1 MNENEHNYCILKN
14 NIFYIKNE
22 SKQKGKEYGIATL
35 SVKEINALAECMD
48 LQSVAS
54 TASPKFSKRIE
65 EFLLP
70 RYDEII
76 RIVYTIRPLPNEF
89 GIEFS
94 KENLDDIIK
103 SLRSSSVI
111 IGLKDRGYS
120 VESVSAALKKT
131 KFEKYK

>member
-1 MNENEHNYCILKN
+1 MNETEYNYCQLKN
-14 NIFYIKNE
+14 NIFYIKSE

-54 TASPKFSKRIE
+54 TVSPKFSKRIE

-76 RIVYTIRPLPNEF
+76 RIVYAIKPLPNEF

-94 KENLDDIIK
+94 KENLNDIII

-111 IGLKDRGYS
+111 TGLTDRGYS
-120 VESVSAALKKT
+120 VDALNAALKKI